1 MTPDTLAPTTAAEDF
16 SDIVSFSPTHPA
28 PAASATAAAQPA
40 ATDTTPPPATT
51 QAAPAAEGTTE
62 TATAPEASATP
73 EDPEGPLPGES
84 PQQTAART
92 RSRLQERINKLT
104 AARYTEAGRANRLA
118 EENEELRRR
127 LDTPARST
135 DTATPAAT
143 NAGDEPAVYQPA
155 KFAKTIDDFENLE
168 SFLEAR
174 DAHVDAERQ
183 KVEESKAALT
193 RQQQIREA
201 HARAELDATTKAA
214 ANVDAFRADHADYDE
229 VVRSIQIR
237 VHNDV
242 MRELKGSDHSAAI
255 AYHLGKDPAY
265 ARRFEALSIPQQVKE
280 IGRLEGRFE
289 QGATATAAAAPAS
302 PPTPKPRPA
311 SSAPPPIAPEGGS
324 AASSRRLEEMDVDDQ
339 IDELN
344 RRERGGRASRR

>member
-255 AYHLGKDPAY
+255 AYHLGKDPRTPGDSRPCRFRSKS
-265 ARRFEALSIPQQVKE
+265 RRSDASKAALS
-280 IGRLEGRFE
+280 R
-289 QGATATAAAAPAS
+289 APRPPRPPRRHH